1 MHKVIQY
8 LGRCLWIGLALFPF
22 SNLSAQQH
30 YPDKPIILVV
40 PYAPGGPT
48 DIFARVLAQELGN
61 EIGQVIVIT
70 NNVGA
75 AGNIGTALVAR
86 APADGYTLLFGTA
99 AIAVAPAV
107 YKNLSYDAERDLQPI
122 AMVGS
127 CPAVVLTS
135 TSGPNT
141 IDELISLVRS
151 QPGKFN
157 YATSGIGSPTHIVTE
172 YFNQKANLDAFAV
185 PYTGAGPAKQGV
197 ITNLHL
203 YTFETA
209 SSALALI
216 KSGKLKA
223 IALASDRRSPVLP
236 NVPTIAE
243 YGVQGVNGSTW
254 NMIFAPEKTPRYIVE
269 KLNHAINKSLTNPAI
284 VKRLNELAIDIN
296 ASSTPSSAESYLKSE
311 TQRWKELVSY
321 SKVKLN

>member
-1 MHKVIQY
+1 MRQIIQY
-8 LGRCLWIGLALFPF
+8 VSQWLVISLAILQFC
-22 SNLSAQQH
+22 NLSAQQN
-30 YPDKPIILVV
+30 YPDKSITLVV

-48 DIFARVLAQELGN
+48 DIFARVLAQELSN
-61 EIGQVIVIT
+61 EIGQAIIIA
-70 NNVGA
+70 NNAGA
-75 AGNIGTALVAR
+75 AGNVGTALVSR

-99 AIAVAPAV
+99 AIAVAPSV
-107 YKNLSYDAERDLQPI
+107 YKNLNYDAEKDLQAI

-135 TSGPNT
+135 VSGPNT
-141 IDELISLVRS
+141 IDELITLVRL

-172 YFNQKANLDAFAV
+172 YFNQKANLDTFAV

-216 KSGKLKA
+216 RSGKLKP
-223 IALASDRRSPVLP
+223 IALASDRRSPILP

-243 YGVQGVNGSTW
+243 FGVLGVNGSTW
-254 NMIFAPEKTPRYIVE
+254 NMIFAPTKTPKYIIE
-269 KLNHAINKSLTNPAI
+269 KLNRAINKSLSNSET
-284 VKRLNELAIDIN
+284 VKRLNELAIDVN
-296 ASSTPSSAESYLKSE
+296 SSSTPTSAEQYLRSE
-311 TQRWKELVSY
+311 TQRWKELVNY